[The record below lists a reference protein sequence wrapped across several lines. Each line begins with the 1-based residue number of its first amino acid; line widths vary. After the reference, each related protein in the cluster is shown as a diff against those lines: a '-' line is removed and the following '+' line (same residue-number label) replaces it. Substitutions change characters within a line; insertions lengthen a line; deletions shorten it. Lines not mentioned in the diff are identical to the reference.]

1 MNILLDTN
9 IIIPLEDTNKVLN
22 ASFAELRR
30 LAVEQRH
37 CLYVHPMQLADI
49 NRDKDQKRKKIVLS
63 RLNQYSKIDN
73 PPILSYEECAALG
86 LSNSNDNDKVD
97 NNVLFA
103 LYRGAVHLLVTNDE
117 GIHKK
122 ASKIGIQD
130 KVYRLEQFLDFLRK
144 YSNSPISY
152 SYTGVQDRYM
162 YEIDK
167 KQSFFDSLRQAYDGF
182 NRWYQNCAEQQRKC
196 WCIEDDK
203 GNVAAICIYKLE
215 NDTSLTNDGK
225 IVKGSILKLCT
236 FKVEAQ
242 ARGKKLGERLLYIAF
257 DYCVKND
264 IDWVYLHTFEQKT
277 LVSLCEDYGFYN
289 LGKYKHDDV
298 YIKPM
303 RLKNENLDSLD
314 SLIRYYPYFQ
324 DDDAVQKFIVPIR
337 PKYHEDL
344 FPDFSNLKG
353 SLFESDQNL
362 YSCQGNT
369 IKKAYLCHSKIKT
382 IKKGDVLMFYRSHDR
397 KSIQCMGIVEE
408 VFFSEYID
416 EVFPVISKRTVYTYA
431 DLIEILKQKT
441 LVILFRFIALDKEIP
456 LKSIVSAGIEG
467 NIQSIRKIS
476 NEQYNVTRC
485 ALLFFEKSYSYYET
499 NSYI

>member
-9 IIIPLEDTNKVLN
+9 IIIPLEDTSRVLDT
-22 ASFAELRR
+22 SFAELRR
-30 LAVEQRH
+30 LAVEQHH

-49 NRDKDQKRKKIVLS
+49 NRDKDQERKRIVLS
-63 RLNQYSKIDN
+63 RIKQYSKIDN
-73 PPILSYEECAALG
+73 PPVLSDEDCAALG

-103 LYRGAVHLLVTNDE
+103 LYRGAVHLLATNDE

-122 ASKIGIQD
+122 ASKIGVQD

-144 YSNSPISY
+144 YSNTPISY

-167 KQSFFDSLRQAYDGF
+167 KQPFFDSLRQAYDGF
-182 NRWYQNCAEQQRKC
+182 DNWYQKSAEQQRKC
-196 WCIEDDK
+196 WCIEDDN
-203 GNVAAICIYKLE
+203 GHVAAICIYKLE
-215 NDTSLTNDGK
+215 KDEKLTDEGNVVNGT
-225 IVKGSILKLCT
+225 ILKLCT
-236 FKVEAQ
+236 FKVDAQ

-264 IDWVYLHTFEQKT
+264 IDWVYLHTFGDEQKT
-277 LVSLCEDYGFYN
+277 LVGLCEDYGFYN
-289 LGKYKHDDV
+289 LGKYKQDDV

-303 RLKNENLDSLD
+303 KLQKGEFDSLD

-324 DDDAVQKFIVPIR
+324 DGDDVQKFIVPIQ

-369 IKKAYLCHSKIKT
+369 IKKAYLCHSKIKS
-382 IKKGDVLMFYRSHDR
+382 IKKGDVLLFYRSHDR
-397 KSIQCMGIVEE
+397 KSIQCMGVVED
-408 VFFSEYID
+408 VFFSENID
-416 EVFPVISKRTVYTYA
+416 EVFPLISKRTVYSYA

-441 LVILFRFIALDKEIP
+441 LILLFRFIALDKEVTF
-456 LKSIVSAGIEG
+456 KSLASVGVTG

-476 NEQYNVTRC
+476 NEQYI
-485 ALLFFEKSYSYYET
+485 ALRNEK
-499 NSYI
+499 